1 MTKGII
7 DEWAEDCGLDDW
19 ADVVDD
25 CGIGEGSLKNLKQRI
40 AKAID
45 DFEFPVL
52 MSYGKLPTK
61 KQLGIVH
68 QSRKG
73 LKKKLLG
80 EEA

>member
-40 AKAID
+40 AKALD
-45 DFEFPVL
+45 QAD
-52 MSYGKLPTK
+52 KLDIPRRDA
-61 KQLGIVH
+61 LYL
-68 QSRKG
+68 
-73 LKKKLLG
+73 LKISLLG
-80 EEA
+80 EEKE